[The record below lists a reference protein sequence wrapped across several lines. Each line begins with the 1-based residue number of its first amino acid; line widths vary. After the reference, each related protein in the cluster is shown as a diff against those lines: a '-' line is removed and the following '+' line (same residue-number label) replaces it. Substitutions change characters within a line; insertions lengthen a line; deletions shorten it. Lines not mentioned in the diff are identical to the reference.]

1 MVNGSDAAR
10 EGDPVLGL
18 DHDACLVCG
27 TCSLHCLYG
36 ALAWRPTKDG
46 DLSQLRYRAKRCRR
60 CGDCI
65 AACPAK
71 ALGWVR

>member
-1 MVNGSDAAR
+1 MENPERSH

-18 DHDACLVCG
+18 DRNVCLVCG
-27 TCSLHCLYG
+27 ECSLRCVYG
-36 ALAWRPTKDG
+36 ALTWRSEGNG
-46 DLSQLRYRAKRCRR
+46 DLSRLHYRAKRCRR